1 MKLKLCLAII
11 AVLAMFAISAT
22 AQEMVTKGRL
32 IDMDSS
38 GSTIIVETKA
48 KKGDEKQYVKYKLA
62 KDVKWHICLEKECVY
77 PKGVE
82 GFRIINDYA
91 QFEAY
96 GLPRKSYN
104 VIIEEQKNNEVTS
117 LQVEIVAGKHKK

>member
-1 MKLKLCLAII
+1 MKLKLSLAII

-32 IDMDSS
+32 VDTDSGNS
-38 GSTIIVETKA
+38 SITVELKD
-48 KKGDEKQYVKYKLA
+48 KKGAEKQYVKYKLA

-96 GLPRKSYN
+96 GLPHKSYG
-104 VIIEEQKNNEVTS
+104 VIIEEQEGNEVTS

>member
-1 MKLKLCLAII
+1 MKLTMSLSIIAII
-11 AVLAMFAISAT
+11 VMFAISAV
-22 AQEMVTKGRL
+22 AQEKEIKGRL
-32 IDMDSS
+32 VDMNSTDSS
-38 GSTIIVETKA
+38 ITIEIKD
-48 KKGDEKQYVKYKLA
+48 KKDAEKRYVKYKLA
-62 KDVKWHICLEKECVY
+62 KNVKWHICLEKECVY